1 MNQVPRARQ
10 AFSARTIAATLLLA
24 LLPISFAVPVKLKV
38 VPIALLFFYG
48 IGLLIADRD
57 VRANYM
63 AARAVV
69 LVCALSMLYAIGN
82 ILGHRLGWGELDL
95 PSHILAFLAIAAV
108 FARSIHVRWFWL
120 GLSLG
125 AAALGL
131 VCIYQHYIQGAP
143 RATGLDGADWGVIEL
158 AMFILVLSL
167 SAVVQMLRPQLSW
180 PERAL
185 HAACAVLGSFGA
197 LLTQS
202 RGPLLACAPVFL
214 LVVLLHVVRTKQWRD
229 ALIVLGGAVAIAAV
243 SVVFLRGEI
252 MQRFTA
258 IGHEVTTYRAED
270 SQGAV
275 RERIEMWRV
284 ASRAFMEHPVAGVG
298 IDQFGKYTQTLVSKG
313 LASESI
319 ARYTHPHSEYLDA
332 AVCGGVPGLIVL
344 LLLLGVPMVFFA
356 RRVFDPCDIVATTAT
371 IGLLTV
377 SMYALCGFTD
387 NVLYRPMP
395 HSLFFFLTLGM
406 AVLASRLQRER
417 ALREIAAT

>member
-1 MNQVPRARQ
+1 MNQVPRAPQ
-10 AFSARTIAATLLLA
+10 ASRARTVVATLLLA
-24 LLPISFAVPVKLKV
+24 LLPISFAVPSKLKV

-57 VRANYM
+57 VRANYR
-63 AARAVV
+63 AARPVV
-69 LVCALSMLYAIGN
+69 LVCALSLLYAIGN
-82 ILGHRLGWGELDL
+82 ILGHRLGWSELDL

-108 FARSIHVRWFWL
+108 FGRSVHVRWFWL

-143 RATGLDGADWGVIEL
+143 RASGLDGADWGVIEL
-158 AMFILVLSL
+158 AMFMLVLSL
-167 SAVVQMLRPQLSW
+167 SAVVQMLRPQLAW
-180 PERAL
+180 PERVL
-185 HAACAVLGSFGA
+185 HAACAILGSFGA

-229 ALIVLGGAVAIAAV
+229 GLVVLGGALAIATV
-243 SVVFLRGEI
+243 SVVFLRSEI
-252 MQRFTA
+252 LERFNA
-258 IGHEVTTYRAED
+258 IGQEVTTFHAQD
-270 SQGAV
+270 TQGAV
-275 RERIEMWRV
+275 RERLEMWRV
-284 ASRAFMEHPVAGVG
+284 AGRAFMEHPVAGVG

-319 ARYTHPHSEYLDA
+319 AKYTHPHSEYLEA
-332 AVCGGVPGLIVL
+332 AVSGGVPGLIVL
-344 LLLLGVPMVFFA
+344 LLLFGVPMVFFA
-356 RRVFDPCDIVATTAT
+356 RRVFDPCDTVATAAT
-371 IGLLTV
+371 VGLLTV
-377 SMYALCGFTD
+377 SMYALCGLTD

-417 ALREIAAT
+417 SLREIAAP